1 MSGPSKSPLG
11 IPARELRRQR
21 RARLRRAR
29 QLRWRHRFRRL
40 VRAILAAGAI
50 FVAALVFASFS
61 DGLSSGGIMLT
72 FFTMAAAFVLLA
84 LFPRTRSLAASH
96 GAASD
101 LPTLVDQTHNWLESQ
116 RGRLPAKTQTVVDLL
131 ESRLEELSPQL
142 GSLSENEPAA
152 LELRKLLSDHL
163 PSLINSYASIPA
175 ALTHQP
181 HAGSTP
187 AAQLHAGLET
197 VAREIE
203 SIGKVVASGELDAL
217 AIRGR
222 YLDTRYDAA
231 STEPKD

>member
-1 MSGPSKSPLG
+1 MAKSQLG
-11 IPARELRRQR
+11 IPARELRHQR

-40 VRAILAAGAI
+40 VRAILAAGSI
-50 FVAALVFASFS
+50 FVAALVFAEFS
-61 DGLSSGGIMLT
+61 DGLGSGGILLT
-72 FFTMAAAFVLLA
+72 FFAMATAFVLLA
-84 LFPRTRSLAASH
+84 LFPRTRSLEK
-96 GAASD
+96 GPGTASD
-101 LPTLVDQTHNWLESQ
+101 LPTLVGQTQSWLEMK
-116 RGRLPAKTQTVVDLL
+116 RGRLPAKTQTIVDLL
-131 ESRLEELSPQL
+131 ESRLEELSPRL
-142 GSLSENEPAA
+142 ITLSENDPAA
-152 LELRKLLSDHL
+152 HELRKLLGEHV
-163 PSLINSYASIPA
+163 PSLINSYTSLPA

-203 SIGKVVASGELDAL
+203 SIGNAVASAELDSL

-231 STEPKD
+231 GGED